1 MKNILTLLCIA
12 GAVHALDPRIGHS
25 CRSDDECLENGW
37 EVCAMTTRFE
47 GICEHKALFPM
58 KELEFWGMV
67 TVFVILWTANM
78 GGVGGGGMVVPICIT
93 FFRFDIK
100 NSIALSNFSIFLS
113 ALVRYILCMPVPHPL
128 KNGKGLI
135 VDLNLGIIMLPL
147 IISGVSFGGILN
159 LIMPQMIIIA
169 FYILLLGYIG

>member
-1 MKNILTLLCIA
+1 
-12 GAVHALDPRIGHS
+12 
-25 CRSDDECLENGW
+25 
-37 EVCAMTTRFE
+37 MTSETE
-47 GICEHKALFPM
+47 GTCDHKPLFPM
-58 KELEFWGMV
+58 KELEFWGMF

-93 FFRFDIK
+93 FFRFDVK

-113 ALVRYILCMPVPHPL
+113 GLIRYILCMPVPHPL
-128 KNGKGLI
+128 KHGKGLI

-159 LIMPQMIIIA
+159 IIMP
-169 FYILLLGYIG
+169 